1 MKTSK
6 ELANAVKSYQDGDKE
21 AFAAVYEQSYRY
33 LYTCVMHVVKD
44 EEAAQDMLQETF
56 LEIVKSAGTL
66 KDAQNFLNWAAVIA
80 NRKCFAYLKKNKNLP
95 VEDMDGTFEE
105 IPDDAALIPEELMQD
120 GEKRRLIREIID
132 GLSDMQRLCVIGYYY
147 SEQSQESLAEEFGVP
162 VGTVKSHLSRARA
175 KIKLAV
181 EELDVKKGTRLYNV
195 APLIFVLLE
204 EEAKACMLKPM
215 SAALTGIAGAEAAGK
230 VSFLGKL
237 KAAWAKLSA
246 GAKAKAAVG
255 AAAAC
260 AVGAAGVLLL
270 TPKAE
275 MPVISEETKDLFE
288 QVMQICETGDY
299 EKLCLLDFSV
309 VDNDKEGERWNEIY
323 FYDENGEPISN
334 FLHEGSGIKNYTWY
348 YDGKSQE
355 LKSSLTG
362 YGILVDSD
370 TLAVGYFKDGQVEGE
385 CVSLNAG
392 RSIDESTQRKIETYV
407 SLTELN
413 VENGMIA
420 GKVTKRRYCDAFQP
434 MLLET
439 LTGNAEMCYSQ
450 GKDDV
455 IVILFGF
462 NGRVEYVNNHA
473 KTPKA
478 QPIYIKYGEIDP
490 EHYKTVGGKWVDD
503 NGKPVSSMEGFTP
516 EDSGN
521 MFKLSVRMSLFDTKA
536 MEKAINEME

>member
-6 ELANAVKSYQDGDKE
+6 ELADAVKSYQDGDKE
-21 AFAAVYEQSYRY
+21 AFATVYEQSYRY
-33 LYTCVMHVVKD
+33 LHACVMHVVKD
-44 EEAAQDMLQETF
+44 EEAAQDMLQETY

-95 VEDMDGTFEE
+95 VEDMDGIMEE
-105 IPDDAALIPEELMQD
+105 IPDDEALIPEELMQD

-147 SEQSQESLAEEFGVP
+147 NEQSLESLAEEFGVP

-195 APLIFVLLE
+195 APLMFVLLE
-204 EEAKACMLKPM
+204 EEAKACILKPM

-230 VSFLGKL
+230 VSLFGKL

-246 GAKAKAAVG
+246 GAKAKAAAG
-255 AAAAC
+255 AAAVCTAG
-260 AVGAAGVLLL
+260 VAGVLLL
-270 TPKAE
+270 TPKTE
-275 MPVISEETKDLFE
+275 IPVISEETKDLFD

-299 EKLCLLDFSV
+299 EKLCLLDFFV
-309 VDNDKEGERWNEIY
+309 ADDDEEWEGWNVIS
-323 FYDENGEPISN
+323 FQDENGKQISN
-334 FLHEGSGIKNYTWY
+334 FLHEGSGIKNGAWY
-348 YDGKSQE
+348 YAGKSRE

-385 CVSLNAG
+385 CVSLSADL
-392 RSIDESTQRKIETYV
+392 SMDESTQRKIKTYV

-434 MLLET
+434 MLSET
-439 LTGNAEMCYSQ
+439 LTGNAEICYSL
-450 GKDDV
+450 GKDGV
-455 IVILFGF
+455 KVILFGF
-462 NGRVEYVNNHA
+462 NGRVECVNHHA
-473 KTPKA
+473 ETPKA
-478 QPIYIKYGEIDP
+478 QPIYIKYGRIDP
-490 EHYKTVGGKWVDD
+490 EHYKTVDGKWVDD
-503 NGKPVSSMEGFTP
+503 NGKLVSGMAELTP
-516 EDSGN
+516 EDSGD
-521 MFKLSVRMSLFDTKA
+521 MFELSVRMSLFDTKA
-536 MEKAINEME
+536 MEKAFNEME